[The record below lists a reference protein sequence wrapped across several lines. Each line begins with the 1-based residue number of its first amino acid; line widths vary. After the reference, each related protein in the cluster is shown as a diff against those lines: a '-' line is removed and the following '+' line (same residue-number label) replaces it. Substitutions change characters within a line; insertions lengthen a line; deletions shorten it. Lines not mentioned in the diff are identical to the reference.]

1 MSSTVDIVLAR
12 MVARG
17 GEPFSTVPE
26 GHGPAAML
34 RRLLGLAPRT
44 RCYERLD
51 GSRILLT
58 EQEASEIAP
67 IELELV
73 PLKVARSAMLKRRAF
88 QAA

>member
-1 MSSTVDIVLAR
+1 MNSTVDIVLAR

-17 GEPFSTVPE
+17 GEPFHAVPE
-26 GHGPAAML
+26 GRGPNAIL
-34 RRLLGLAPRT
+34 RRLLGRAPKT

-51 GSRILLT
+51 GGRILLT

-73 PLKVARSAMLKRRAF
+73 PLKVARHAMLKRRALR
-88 QAA
+88 AA